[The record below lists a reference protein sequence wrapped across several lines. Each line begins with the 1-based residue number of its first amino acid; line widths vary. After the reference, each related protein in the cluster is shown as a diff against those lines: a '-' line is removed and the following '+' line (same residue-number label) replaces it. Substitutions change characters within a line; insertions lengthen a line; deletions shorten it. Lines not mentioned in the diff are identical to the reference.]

1 MEFKNRVLIARGPT
15 NIPGLNLLH
24 SLRSDYETAPSQAA
38 KQRLLGAVQA
48 EVAAAKAGLE
58 RFCGDSAEVV
68 SLKNVFV
75 EHIEHLNALSQVV
88 VESSSVLPDL
98 FGHLLQLNITYTELH
113 RLVPLVE
120 SQLAAPAATPFP
132 AFNQLLGLL
141 EGVRERR
148 IPEHLLLEMI
158 ETMEGS
164 LQQLDE
170 ALQEVDFD
178 EQTSEGVE
186 GLDESLTAFFQGANK
201 VYGFV
206 EGRNVALLDE
216 ARAAFLTSAKA
227 LQQASKFENALSRL
241 FDEGAPKERPIVTE
255 RLVGV
260 YYAVDDLLLEK
271 IGVEQYQRVVAS
283 LEAHLAT
290 QTRKTRDAST
300 REAFELML
308 AGVEL
313 LRRNP
318 EDEAALRQGVSVLS
332 KGAGRLQEA
341 LAAGP
346 TVRTW

>member
-1 MEFKNRVLIARGPT
+1 
-15 NIPGLNLLH
+15 
-24 SLRSDYETAPSQAA
+24 
-38 KQRLLGAVQA
+38 
-48 EVAAAKAGLE
+48 
-58 RFCGDSAEVV
+58 
-68 SLKNVFV
+68 
-75 EHIEHLNALSQVV
+75 
-88 VESSSVLPDL
+88 
-98 FGHLLQLNITYTELH
+98 
-113 RLVPLVE
+113 
-120 SQLAAPAATPFP
+120 
-132 AFNQLLGLL
+132 
-141 EGVRERR
+141 
-148 IPEHLLLEMI
+148 MI